1 MILRMEYQ
9 QCEGK
14 GTLPIIHPVECK
26 PVIKGVR
33 KSRRCEHNVSTQRF
47 LEFGPLSV

>member
-14 GTLPIIHPVECK
+14 GPLPIIHPVECK
-26 PVIKGVR
+26 PRKGVR
-33 KSRRCEHNVSTQRF
+33 KSHRREHNVNTQRF